1 MWLLEWE
8 VLVDTYSFMFTTLL
22 NGGRLSQ
29 EKSII
34 QEKYINKPNSHSVYL
49 APFVNEVLNN
59 ATMSINEL
67 DGVVISDGPG
77 SYTGLRIGSS
87 LAKGICLGAGI
98 PLMAVSTLK
107 GLAKKALN
115 DYPSVN
121 QAIALVDAR
130 RSDAYIGVYNQQLKP
145 IIKEQFITINSEL
158 KIEKSN
164 AVVVG
169 SGAMK
174 FINELDVK
182 KELKHS
188 ESVLYAKDLL
198 DEAMLKWA
206 KQDFVDLTSYEPN
219 YIKSVFVTKPKSK
232 F

>member
-1 MWLLEWE
+1 MPNLLLIESSNE
-8 VLVDTYSFMFTTLL
+8 ICSVA
-22 NGGRLSQ
+22 LSQ

-98 PLMAVSTLK
+98 PLMAISTLK

-115 DYPSVN
+115 DYPSVD

>member
-1 MWLLEWE
+1 MPNLLLIESSNE
-8 VLVDTYSFMFTTLL
+8 ICSVA
-22 NGGRLSQ
+22 LSQ

-115 DYPSVN
+115 DYPSVD

-188 ESVLYAKDLL
+188 ESVLYAIDLL

>member
-1 MWLLEWE
+1 MPNLLLIESSNE
-8 VLVDTYSFMFTTLL
+8 ICSVA
-22 NGGRLSQ
+22 LSQ

-34 QEKYINKPNSHSVYL
+34 QEKYIDKPNSHSVYL

>member
-1 MWLLEWE
+1 MPNLLLIESSNE
-8 VLVDTYSFMFTTLL
+8 ICSVA
-22 NGGRLSQ
+22 LSQ

-59 ATMSINEL
+59 ARMSINEL

-115 DYPSVN
+115 DYPSVD

-164 AVVVG
+164 AVVGG

-174 FINELDVK
+174 FINELDLK
-182 KELKHS
+182 KELKYS
-188 ESVLYAKDLL
+188 E
-198 DEAMLKWA
+198 
-206 KQDFVDLTSYEPN
+206 
-219 YIKSVFVTKPKSK
+219 SVFVTKPKSK

>member
-1 MWLLEWE
+1 MPNLLLIESSNE
-8 VLVDTYSFMFTTLL
+8 ICSVA
-22 NGGRLSQ
+22 LSQ
-29 EKSII
+29 KKSII
-34 QEKYINKPNSHSVYL
+34 QEKYIDKPNSHSVYL

-115 DYPSVN
+115 DYPSVD

>member
-1 MWLLEWE
+1 MPNLLLIESSNE
-8 VLVDTYSFMFTTLL
+8 ICSVA
-22 NGGRLSQ
+22 LSQ

-34 QEKYINKPNSHSVYL
+34 QEKYIDKPNSHSVYL

-115 DYPSVN
+115 DYPSVD

>member
-1 MWLLEWE
+1 MPNLLLIESSNE
-8 VLVDTYSFMFTTLL
+8 ICSVA
-22 NGGRLSQ
+22 LSQ

-34 QEKYINKPNSHSVYL
+34 QEKYIDKPNSHSVYL

-59 ATMSINEL
+59 ARMSINEL

-115 DYPSVN
+115 DYPSVD

-130 RSDAYIGVYNQQLKP
+130 RSDAYVGVYNQQLKP
-145 IIKEQFITINSEL
+145 LIKEQFITINSEL

>member
-1 MWLLEWE
+1 MPNLLLIESSNE
-8 VLVDTYSFMFTTLL
+8 ICSVA
-22 NGGRLSQ
+22 LSQ

-34 QEKYINKPNSHSVYL
+34 QEKYIDKPNSHSVYL

-59 ATMSINEL
+59 ATMSTNEL

-107 GLAKKALN
+107 GLAQKALN
-115 DYPSVN
+115 DYPSVD

-219 YIKSVFVTKPKSK
+219 YVKSVFVTKPKSK

>member
-1 MWLLEWE
+1 MPNLLLIESSNE
-8 VLVDTYSFMFTTLL
+8 ICSVA
-22 NGGRLSQ
+22 LSQ

-34 QEKYINKPNSHSVYL
+34 QEKYIDKPNSHSVYL

-98 PLMAVSTLK
+98 PLMAISTLK

-115 DYPSVN
+115 DYPSVD

-182 KELKHS
+182 KELKYS

>member
-1 MWLLEWE
+1 MPNLLLIESSNE
-8 VLVDTYSFMFTTLL
+8 ICSVA
-22 NGGRLSQ
+22 LSQ

-87 LAKGICLGAGI
+87 LAKGICLGADI

-115 DYPSVN
+115 DYPSVDH
-121 QAIALVDAR
+121 AIGLVDAR

-164 AVVVG
+164 AVVIG

-198 DEAMLKWA
+198 GEAILKWA

>member
-1 MWLLEWE
+1 MPNLLLIESSNE
-8 VLVDTYSFMFTTLL
+8 ICSVA
-22 NGGRLSQ
+22 LSQ

-115 DYPSVN
+115 DYPSVD

-130 RSDAYIGVYNQQLKP
+130 RSDAYIGIYNQQLKP

-198 DEAMLKWA
+198 DEAMLKWT

-219 YIKSVFVTKPKSK
+219 YIKSVFVTKPKSN
-232 F
+232 FN

>member
-1 MWLLEWE
+1 MPNLLLIESSNE
-8 VLVDTYSFMFTTLL
+8 ICSVA
-22 NGGRLSQ
+22 LSQ

-98 PLMAVSTLK
+98 PLMVVSTLK
-107 GLAKKALN
+107 GMAKKALN
-115 DYPSVN
+115 DYPSVD

-182 KELKHS
+182 KELKYS

>member
-1 MWLLEWE
+1 MPNLLLIESSNE
-8 VLVDTYSFMFTTLL
+8 ICSVA
-22 NGGRLSQ
+22 LSQ

-98 PLMAVSTLK
+98 PLMVVSTLK
-107 GLAKKALN
+107 GMAKKALN
-115 DYPSVN
+115 DYPSVD

-130 RSDAYIGVYNQQLKP
+130 RSDAYVGVYNQQLKP
-145 IIKEQFITINSEL
+145 LIKEQFITINSEL

-188 ESVLYAKDLL
+188 ESVLYAIDLL

>member
-1 MWLLEWE
+1 MPNLLLIESSNE
-8 VLVDTYSFMFTTLL
+8 ICSVA
-22 NGGRLSQ
+22 LSQ

-115 DYPSVN
+115 DYPSVD

-188 ESVLYAKDLL
+188 ESVLYAIDLL

-219 YIKSVFVTKPKSK
+219 YVKSVFVTKPKSK

>member
-1 MWLLEWE
+1 MPNLLLIESSNE
-8 VLVDTYSFMFTTLL
+8 ICSVA
-22 NGGRLSQ
+22 LSQ

-59 ATMSINEL
+59 ARMSINEL

-107 GLAKKALN
+107 GLAQKALN
-115 DYPSVN
+115 DYPSVD

-198 DEAMLKWA
+198 DEAMLKWT

>member
-1 MWLLEWE
+1 MPNLLLIESSNE
-8 VLVDTYSFMFTTLL
+8 ICSVA
-22 NGGRLSQ
+22 LSQ

-34 QEKYINKPNSHSVYL
+34 QEKYIDKPNSHSVYL

-87 LAKGICLGAGI
+87 LAKGICLGADI

-107 GLAKKALN
+107 GLAQKALN
-115 DYPSVN
+115 DYPSVD

-130 RSDAYIGVYNQQLKP
+130 RSDVYIGVYNQQLKP

>member
-1 MWLLEWE
+1 MPNLLLIESSNE
-8 VLVDTYSFMFTTLL
+8 ICSVA
-22 NGGRLSQ
+22 LSQ

-115 DYPSVN
+115 DYPSVD

-219 YIKSVFVTKPKSK
+219 YVKSVFVTKPKSK

>member
-1 MWLLEWE
+1 MPNLLLIESSNE
-8 VLVDTYSFMFTTLL
+8 ICSVA
-22 NGGRLSQ
+22 LSQ

-59 ATMSINEL
+59 ARMSINEL
-67 DGVVISDGPG
+67 DGVVISDGTG
-77 SYTGLRIGSS
+77 SYTGLRIGRS

-115 DYPSVN
+115 DYPSVD

-130 RSDAYIGVYNQQLKP
+130 RSDAYVGVYNQQLKP
-145 IIKEQFITINSEL
+145 LIKEQFITINSEL

-188 ESVLYAKDLL
+188 ESVLYAIDLL

>member
-1 MWLLEWE
+1 MPNLLLIESSNE
-8 VLVDTYSFMFTTLL
+8 ICSVA
-22 NGGRLSQ
+22 LSQ

-34 QEKYINKPNSHSVYL
+34 QEKYIDKPNSHSVYL

-115 DYPSVN
+115 DYPLVD

>member
-1 MWLLEWE
+1 MPNLLLIESSNE
-8 VLVDTYSFMFTTLL
+8 ICSVA
-22 NGGRLSQ
+22 LSQ

-34 QEKYINKPNSHSVYL
+34 QEKYIDKPNSHSVYL

-115 DYPSVN
+115 DYPSVD

-182 KELKHS
+182 KELKYS

>member
-1 MWLLEWE
+1 MPNLLLIESSNE
-8 VLVDTYSFMFTTLL
+8 ICSVA
-22 NGGRLSQ
+22 LSQ

-115 DYPSVN
+115 DYPSVD

-130 RSDAYIGVYNQQLKP
+130 RSDAYIGVYNQQLKL

-188 ESVLYAKDLL
+188 ESVLYAIDLL
-198 DEAMLKWA
+198 DEAMLKWV

>member
-1 MWLLEWE
+1 MPNLLLIESSNE
-8 VLVDTYSFMFTTLL
+8 ICSVA
-22 NGGRLSQ
+22 LSQ

-59 ATMSINEL
+59 ARMSINEL

-107 GLAKKALN
+107 GLAQKALN
-115 DYPSVN
+115 DYPSVD

-130 RSDAYIGVYNQQLKP
+130 RSDAYVGVYNQQLKP
-145 IIKEQFITINSEL
+145 LIKEQFITINSEL

-188 ESVLYAKDLL
+188 ESVLYAIDLL

>member
-1 MWLLEWE
+1 MPNLLLIESSNE
-8 VLVDTYSFMFTTLL
+8 ICSVA
-22 NGGRLSQ
+22 LSQ

-59 ATMSINEL
+59 ARMSINEL

-115 DYPSVN
+115 DYPSVD

-130 RSDAYIGVYNQQLKP
+130 RSDAYVGVYNQQLKP
-145 IIKEQFITINSEL
+145 LIKEQFITINSEL

-188 ESVLYAKDLL
+188 ESVLYAIDLL

>member
-1 MWLLEWE
+1 MPNLLLIESSNE
-8 VLVDTYSFMFTTLL
+8 ICSVA
-22 NGGRLSQ
+22 LSQ

-34 QEKYINKPNSHSVYL
+34 QEKYIDKPNSHSVYL

-59 ATMSINEL
+59 ATMSTNEL

-107 GLAKKALN
+107 GLAQKALN
-115 DYPSVN
+115 DYPSVA

-206 KQDFVDLTSYEPN
+206 KQDVVDLTSYEPN

>member
-1 MWLLEWE
+1 MPNLLLIESSNE
-8 VLVDTYSFMFTTLL
+8 ICSVA
-22 NGGRLSQ
+22 LSQ

-107 GLAKKALN
+107 GLAQKALN
-115 DYPSVN
+115 DYPSVD

>member
-1 MWLLEWE
+1 MPNLLLIESSNE
-8 VLVDTYSFMFTTLL
+8 ICSVA
-22 NGGRLSQ
+22 LSQ

-59 ATMSINEL
+59 ATMSTNEL

-98 PLMAVSTLK
+98 PLMVVSTLK
-107 GLAKKALN
+107 GMAKKALN
-115 DYPSVN
+115 DYPSVD

-188 ESVLYAKDLL
+188 ESVLYAIDLL

>member
-1 MWLLEWE
+1 MPNLLLIESSNE
-8 VLVDTYSFMFTTLL
+8 ICSVA
-22 NGGRLSQ
+22 LSQ

-34 QEKYINKPNSHSVYL
+34 QEKYIDKPNSHSVYL

-107 GLAKKALN
+107 GLAQKALN
-115 DYPSVN
+115 DYPSVD

-182 KELKHS
+182 KELKYS

>member
-1 MWLLEWE
+1 MPNLLIIESSNE
-8 VLVDTYSFMFTTLL
+8 ICSVA
-22 NGGRLSQ
+22 LSQ

-49 APFVNEVLNN
+49 SPFVNEVLNN
-59 ATMSINEL
+59 ARMSINEL

-115 DYPSVN
+115 DYPSVD

-130 RSDAYIGVYNQQLKP
+130 RSDVYIGVYNQQLKP

-188 ESVLYAKDLL
+188 ESVLYAIDLL

>member
-1 MWLLEWE
+1 MPNLLLIESSNE
-8 VLVDTYSFMFTTLL
+8 ICSVA
-22 NGGRLSQ
+22 LSQ

-115 DYPSVN
+115 DYPSVD

-198 DEAMLKWA
+198 DEAMLKWT

>member
-1 MWLLEWE
+1 MPNLLLIESSNE
-8 VLVDTYSFMFTTLL
+8 ICSVA
-22 NGGRLSQ
+22 LSQ

-59 ATMSINEL
+59 ARMSINEL

-115 DYPSVN
+115 DYPSVD

-130 RSDAYIGVYNQQLKP
+130 RSDAYLGVYNQQLKP

-188 ESVLYAKDLL
+188 ESVLYAIDLL

>member
-1 MWLLEWE
+1 MPNLLLIESSNE
-8 VLVDTYSFMFTTLL
+8 ICSVA
-22 NGGRLSQ
+22 LSQ

-115 DYPSVN
+115 DYPSVD

>member
-1 MWLLEWE
+1 MPNLLLIESSNE
-8 VLVDTYSFMFTTLL
+8 ICSVA
-22 NGGRLSQ
+22 LSQ

-115 DYPSVN
+115 DYPSVD

-130 RSDAYIGVYNQQLKP
+130 RSDAYLGVYNQQLKP

-182 KELKHS
+182 KELKYS

>member
-1 MWLLEWE
+1 MPNLLIIESSNE
-8 VLVDTYSFMFTTLL
+8 ICSVA
-22 NGGRLSQ
+22 LSQ

-49 APFVNEVLNN
+49 SPFVNEVLNN
-59 ATMSINEL
+59 ARMSINEL

-115 DYPSVN
+115 DYPSVD

-188 ESVLYAKDLL
+188 ESVLYAIDLL

>member
-1 MWLLEWE
+1 MPNLLLIESSNE
-8 VLVDTYSFMFTTLL
+8 ICSVA
-22 NGGRLSQ
+22 LSQ

-59 ATMSINEL
+59 ARMSINEL

-115 DYPSVN
+115 DYPSVD

-130 RSDAYIGVYNQQLKP
+130 RSDAYLGVYNQQLKP

>member
-1 MWLLEWE
+1 MPNLLLIESSNE
-8 VLVDTYSFMFTTLL
+8 ICSVA
-22 NGGRLSQ
+22 LSQ

-59 ATMSINEL
+59 ARMSINEL

-115 DYPSVN
+115 DYPSVD

-130 RSDAYIGVYNQQLKP
+130 RSDAYIGVYNQQLKL

>member
-1 MWLLEWE
+1 MPNLLLIESSNE
-8 VLVDTYSFMFTTLL
+8 ICSVA
-22 NGGRLSQ
+22 LSQ

-49 APFVNEVLNN
+49 SPFVNEVLNN
-59 ATMSINEL
+59 ARMSINEL

-115 DYPSVN
+115 DYPSVD

-188 ESVLYAKDLL
+188 ESVLYAKELL

>member
-1 MWLLEWE
+1 MPNLLLIESSNE
-8 VLVDTYSFMFTTLL
+8 ICSVA
-22 NGGRLSQ
+22 LSQ

-98 PLMAVSTLK
+98 PLMVVSTLK
-107 GLAKKALN
+107 GMAKKALN
-115 DYPSVN
+115 DYPSVD

-158 KIEKSN
+158 KIGKSN

>member
-1 MWLLEWE
+1 MPNLLLIESSNE
-8 VLVDTYSFMFTTLL
+8 ICSVA
-22 NGGRLSQ
+22 LSQ

-107 GLAKKALN
+107 GLAQKALN
-115 DYPSVN
+115 DYPSVA

>member
-1 MWLLEWE
+1 MPNLLLIESSNE
-8 VLVDTYSFMFTTLL
+8 ICSVA
-22 NGGRLSQ
+22 LSQ

-34 QEKYINKPNSHSVYL
+34 QEKYIDKPNSHSVYL

-59 ATMSINEL
+59 ATMSTNEL

-115 DYPSVN
+115 DYPSVD

-158 KIEKSN
+158 KI
-164 AVVVG
+164 
-169 SGAMK
+169 
-174 FINELDVK
+174 
-182 KELKHS
+182 
-188 ESVLYAKDLL
+188 
-198 DEAMLKWA
+198 
-206 KQDFVDLTSYEPN
+206 
-219 YIKSVFVTKPKSK
+219 
-232 F
+232 

>member
-1 MWLLEWE
+1 MPNLLLIESSNE
-8 VLVDTYSFMFTTLL
+8 ICSVA
-22 NGGRLSQ
+22 LSQ

-34 QEKYINKPNSHSVYL
+34 QEKYIDKPNSHSVYL

-115 DYPSVN
+115 DYPSVD

-130 RSDAYIGVYNQQLKP
+130 RSDAYLGVYNQQLKP

-188 ESVLYAKDLL
+188 ESVLYAIDLL